1 VIVDF
6 FSFFCQKGDVC
17 IDVPLLVRIF
27 LEKEGNRELWKLR
40 FSFAVS
46 KLKMLKIVS
55 VL

>member
-1 VIVDF
+1 VIVDVF
-6 FSFFCQKGDVC
+6 PFFCQKGDVF

-46 KLKMLKIVS
+46 KLKMLKIVG